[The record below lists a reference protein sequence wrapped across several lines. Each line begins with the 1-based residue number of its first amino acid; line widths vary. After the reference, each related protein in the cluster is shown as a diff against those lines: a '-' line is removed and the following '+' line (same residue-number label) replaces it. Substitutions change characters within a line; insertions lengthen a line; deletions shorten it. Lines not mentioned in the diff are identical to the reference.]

1 MSAPPR
7 ANDFV
12 LRTQGGEI
20 ELEFVYR
27 SPGLQAPHA
36 PVSLQSVS
44 ADALI
49 RLVLTVVAALDP
61 TRDPLT
67 LERVRAAVRAKS
79 QEAAKI
85 DVNAN

>member
-27 SPGLQAPHA
+27 SPGLQVPHE

-49 RLVLTVVAALDP
+49 RSVLTVVAALDP